1 MADANEKVTPELPA
15 SEMGQ
20 DTASSADPVQ
30 SAEDDTAGLP
40 DWARRQMAEAPDASS
55 AGDAGSSAI
64 EAAEEGTSGLPDW
77 AVQKLTQMDTD
88 DATPAST
95 PDAPSDGGGGL
106 PSWAVQKMQE
116 FADSEADGGE
126 APATAAPIAAAP
138 TTTSVIAGAQPA
150 DAGPQISPQFAQYAP
165 NLELMLD
172 LPLDVSVEL
181 GHAELP
187 LAHVLG
193 LKAGSVVQLDK
204 LPGEPLDL
212 LVNGQLVAR
221 GEIVVLNDTFAFR
234 ITDLIE
240 D

>member
-1 MADANEKVTPELPA
+1 
-15 SEMGQ
+15 
-20 DTASSADPVQ
+20 
-30 SAEDDTAGLP
+30 
-40 DWARRQMAEAPDASS
+40 
-55 AGDAGSSAI
+55 
-64 EAAEEGTSGLPDW
+64 
-77 AVQKLTQMDTD
+77 MDTD
-88 DATPAST
+88 GGAAAST
-95 PDAPSDGGGGL
+95 PDTPSDGGGL

-116 FADSEADGGE
+116 FADTEADGGE

>member
-1 MADANEKVTPELPA
+1 MADANENLTPE
-15 SEMGQ
+15 
-20 DTASSADPVQ
+20 Q
-30 SAEDDTAGLP
+30 SASAMSPDSAVSTGPGQADDGTAGLP
-40 DWARRQMAEAPDASS
+40 DWARRQMQQAPDATPSDGG
-55 AGDAGSSAI
+55 AET
-64 EAAEEGTSGLPDW
+64 EAAAEGGETAGLPDW
-77 AVQKLTQMDTD
+77 AVQKLSQMDDSGQGADSTD
-88 DATPAST
+88 TPSA
-95 PDAPSDGGGGL
+95 DSDSGL
-106 PSWAVQKMQE
+106 PSWAVQKIQE
-116 FADSEADGGE
+116 FETNE
-126 APATAAPIAAAP
+126 PETPQVPATTAPVVSEPAITSAAP
-138 TTTSVIAGAQPA
+138 TAQP
-150 DAGPQISPQFAQYAP
+150 GSESPQISPQFAQYAP